1 MEILPLPLLSEK
13 NWNGDN
19 DNFGLL
25 NRNQLLKFSVK
36 PPSYV
41 KAVMGSNVTLE
52 CVVESLRIAN
62 ISWYKVGG
70 SLPEKRDLLY
80 GNLVLFELRENDSGE
95 YMCQASID
103 DNFQTIKASSR
114 LDVQIAPRIIRKLED
129 RRISNKED
137 QSFDCH
143 VKANPKPK
151 IVWFFNGSP
160 LTIAN
165 RSNGIIIEEAIE
177 PSYKE
182 LPNNFF
188 SSKLHIASAEYR
200 KNSGIFQCFASN
212 ELGCASSSARLE
224 FADIR
229 HKNRGNHHKGSNS
242 SYSGDKE
249 RRNRKRPQT
258 HLIPP
263 TKPQIFRYDDSS
275 VMIRWSVPPNN
286 GLPIQFFKIQYTD
299 APDDDGQWDTLSDD
313 IPPNINT
320 YFVQNLKAG
329 STYRFRVMA
338 VYANNDNRDGPSGE
352 FSLDKK
358 PNLIL
363 TSVAPR
369 IIRAEPETSTTIQ
382 LYWKQAPFAI
392 PLQGFIIHY
401 RAVSS
406 AGNYKLIILTD
417 NASDS
422 FAIDGLS
429 PDTAYEFKMQSF
441 NEAGVS
447 KFSGIVQS
455 KTKPSLFQSTPSN
468 EIDST
473 YHRVNKPVSGDSD
486 DHTLYVVIASG
497 AVTVSILVFVI
508 CTTLQCH
515 RSDNESKK
523 TCQKNSSNLI
533 INSTSS
539 NTESQYAT
547 VKITAKSNKKTTK
560 NTVDYTS
567 YSDDLWF
574 SSLDRKKNGSLP
586 KALSNGII
594 MNGYVST
601 TEKYD
606 KFTMLAKFEDESHT
620 LSSRRILSE
629 SKDLLCAKDIE
640 PEYQTGSWKRT
651 KKSPNRHYVQSH
663 HKVHKPARTEEKCNT
678 KIIEEQSVDNYL
690 ARTKSLQ
697 ALRYV
702 DDGRRMTTW
711 KSCNFWE
718 TSV

>member
-1 MEILPLPLLSEK
+1 
-13 NWNGDN
+13 
-19 DNFGLL
+19 
-25 NRNQLLKFSVK
+25 
-36 PPSYV
+36 
-41 KAVMGSNVTLE
+41 MGSNVTLE

-62 ISWYKVGG
+62 ITWYKVDGP
-70 SLPEKRDLLY
+70 LPEKRDIMY

-95 YMCQASID
+95 YVCQASI
-103 DNFQTIKASSR
+103 NGNPEVIKTSST
-114 LDVQIAPRIIRKLED
+114 LDVQVAPRVVRKLED
-129 RRISNKED
+129 RRVSNKAEET
-137 QSFDCH
+137 FDCH

-151 IVWFFNGSP
+151 IVWFLNGIP
-160 LTIAN
+160 LTN
-165 RSNGIIIEEAIE
+165 RSNGITIDEVSKASHGE
-177 PSYKE
+177 SSVNLY
-182 LPNNFF
+182 L
-188 SSKLHIASAEYR
+188 SKLRIASAEYR
-200 KNSGIFQCFASN
+200 KHSGIFQCFVSN
-212 ELGCASSSARLE
+212 ELGCASSSGRLE
-224 FADIR
+224 FQDVR

-242 SYSGDKE
+242 SHASDKD

-258 HLIPP
+258 QLIPP
-263 TKPQIFRYDDSS
+263 TKPQIFRYDESS

-313 IPPNINT
+313 IPANINT
-320 YFVQNLKAG
+320 YFVQNLKPG
-329 STYRFRVMA
+329 LTYRFRVMA

-363 TSVAPR
+363 TSVAPT
-369 IIRAEPETSTTIQ
+369 IIRAEPESSTTIQ
-382 LYWKQAPFAI
+382 LYWKHGPLNI

-406 AGNYKLIILTD
+406 AGNYKLIIITD
-417 NASDS
+417 STSDS
-422 FAIDGLS
+422 FGIDSLL

-441 NEAGVS
+441 NQAGVS
-447 KFSGIVQS
+447 KFSDIFQS
-455 KTKPSLFQSTPSN
+455 KTKPNPFQPPPSEETN
-468 EIDST
+468 EIDSI
-473 YHRVNKPVSGDSD
+473 YHKVNTPVSGDSD

-515 RSDNESKK
+515 RSDSEAKK
-523 TCQKNSSNLI
+523 SCQKNTSNLI

-539 NTESQYAT
+539 LSDSQYAT
-547 VKITAKSNKKTTK
+547 VKITAKPNKKATK
-560 NTVDYTS
+560 NSVDFNGYN
-567 YSDDLWF
+567 DDVLWF

-586 KALSNGII
+586 RALSNGII

-601 TEKYD
+601 TDKFD

-620 LSSRRILSE
+620 LSSRKILSE
-629 SKDLLCAKDIE
+629 SKDLLCAKDSE
-640 PEYQTGSWKRT
+640 LEYRTGSWKRT
-651 KKSPNRHYVQSH
+651 KKSPNHHYVQSH
-663 HKVHKPARTEEKCNT
+663 NKVQRPTKTEEKCNA
-678 KIIEEQSVDNYL
+678 KMIEDQSVDNIL